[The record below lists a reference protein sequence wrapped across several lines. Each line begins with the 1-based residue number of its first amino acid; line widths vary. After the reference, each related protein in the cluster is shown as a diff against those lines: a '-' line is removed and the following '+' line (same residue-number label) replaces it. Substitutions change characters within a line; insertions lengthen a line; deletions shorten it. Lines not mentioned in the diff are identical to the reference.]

1 MKRILIAGVAGA
13 IVLFVWS
20 SISWMVIPWHR
31 MEKLPAEAA
40 VAQTLRVANTEKGV
54 YWLPGID
61 FSIDQSALT
70 GAETTAMQDAW
81 KQAYKDGP
89 IVMIAYDPDGTS
101 PLRIMKFITGFV
113 LDFFVAAVAAI
124 LLMLAAPSLPGLP
137 GRVIFVVLLGVY
149 TVFGA
154 NLMNWNW
161 MNYPLKFTLEIA
173 GDTLVASA
181 LLGVTLAV
189 LVRPGSESEDDID
202 YEVPAGA

>member
-20 SISWMVIPWHR
+20 SISWMIIPWHR
-31 MEKLPAEAA
+31 MGKLPAEASI
-40 VAQTLRVANTEKGV
+40 AQSFRDANIEKGV

-61 FSIDQSALT
+61 MSIDESALT
-70 GAETTAMQDAW
+70 GAEKTAMEDAW
-81 KQAYKDGP
+81 KDAHKQGP
-89 IVMIAYDPDGTS
+89 IVLVAYQPDGSS
-101 PLRIMKFITGFV
+101 PLGIMKFVTGFV
-113 LDFFVAAVAAI
+113 LDFFVATTAAV
-124 LLMLAAPSLPGLP
+124 LLMLAAPALPGLP
-137 GRVIFVVLLGVY
+137 GRVIFVVLLGLY

>member
-20 SISWMVIPWHR
+20 SISWMIIPWHR
-31 MEKLPAEAA
+31 MGKLPAEASI
-40 VAQTLRVANTEKGV
+40 AQSFRDANIEKGV

-61 FSIDQSALT
+61 MSIDESALT
-70 GAETTAMQDAW
+70 GAEKTAMEDSWKDAH
-81 KQAYKDGP
+81 KQGP
-89 IVMIAYDPDGTS
+89 IVLVAYQPDGSS
-101 PLRIMKFITGFV
+101 PLGIMKFVTGFV
-113 LDFFVAAVAAI
+113 LDFFVATTAAV
-124 LLMLAAPSLPGLP
+124 LLMLAAPALPGLP
-137 GRVIFVVLLGVY
+137 GRVVFVVLLGLY
-149 TVFGA
+149 TVLGA

-189 LVRPGSESEDDID
+189 LVRPGSESDDDID

>member
-20 SISWMVIPWHR
+20 SISWMIIPWHR
-31 MEKLPAEAA
+31 MGKLPAEASI
-40 VAQTLRVANTEKGV
+40 AQSFRDANIEKGV

-61 FSIDQSALT
+61 MSIDESALT
-70 GAETTAMQDAW
+70 GAEKTAMEDAW
-81 KQAYKDGP
+81 KDAHKQGP
-89 IVMIAYDPDGTS
+89 IVLVAYQPDGSS
-101 PLRIMKFITGFV
+101 PLGIMKFVIGFV
-113 LDFFVAAVAAI
+113 LDFFVATTAAV
-124 LLMLAAPSLPGLP
+124 LLMLAAPALPGLP
-137 GRVIFVVLLGVY
+137 GRVIFVVLLGLY

-189 LVRPGSESEDDID
+189 LIRPGSETDDDID

>member
-20 SISWMVIPWHR
+20 SISWMIIPWHR
-31 MEKLPAEAA
+31 MGKLPAEASI
-40 VAQTLRVANTEKGV
+40 AQSFRDANIEKGV

-61 FSIDQSALT
+61 MSIDESALT
-70 GAETTAMQDAW
+70 GAEKTAMEDAW
-81 KQAYKDGP
+81 KDAHKQGP
-89 IVMIAYDPDGTS
+89 IVLVAYQPDGSS
-101 PLRIMKFITGFV
+101 PLGIMKFVIGFV
-113 LDFFVAAVAAI
+113 LDFFVATTAAV
-124 LLMLAAPSLPGLP
+124 LLMLAAPALPGLP
-137 GRVIFVVLLGVY
+137 GRVIFVVLLGLY

-189 LVRPGSESEDDID
+189 LVRPGSESDDDID

>member
-31 MEKLPAEAA
+31 MEKLPAEASI
-40 VAQTLRVANTEKGV
+40 AQSFRSANVERGM
-54 YWLPGID
+54 YWLPAID
-61 FSIDQSALT
+61 SSIDEAALT
-70 GAETTAMQDAW
+70 GAEKTARDKAW
-81 KQAYKDGP
+81 QEAYKQGP
-89 IVMIAYDPDGTS
+89 IALIAYRPDGSS
-101 PLRIMKFITGFV
+101 PLGIMKFITGFV

-137 GRVIFVVLLGVY
+137 GRVVFVVLLGVY

-161 MNYPLKFTLEIA
+161 MNYPLKFTLELA
-173 GDTLVASA
+173 GDTLITSA

-189 LVRPGSESEDDID
+189 LVRPGSETGDDID
-202 YEVPAGA
+202 YEVPAGE

>member
-31 MEKLPAEAA
+31 MEKLPAEASI
-40 VAQTLRVANTEKGV
+40 AQSFRGANVERGM
-54 YWLPGID
+54 YWLPAID
-61 FSIDQSALT
+61 SSIDEAALT
-70 GAETTAMQDAW
+70 GAEKTARDKAW
-81 KQAYKDGP
+81 QEAYKQGP
-89 IVMIAYDPDGTS
+89 IALVAYRPDGSS
-101 PLRIMKFITGFV
+101 PLGIMKFITGFV

-161 MNYPLKFTLEIA
+161 MNYPLKFTLELA

-189 LVRPGSESEDDID
+189 LVRPGSETGDDID